1 MTITNNPFLKE
12 IEALYIGLMSQG
24 VIVSTIDELFLTFEG
39 LLRAMSASRPPTFK
53 IDTGKEQ
60 RCFEFF
66 CVRGFIPLMIRSDGT
81 SETLLIGIITH
92 DSSGQLRNHDEVDI
106 NLEEVL
112 EMSMKLHKH
121 NPYFKYVFLTPEQ
134 AKELLQYKLVF
145 DERQRL
151 HYLKGIDADTTAVE
165 SFDAILK
172 FAVSE
177 NATDIHIEPGPEGL
191 VRIRYRVDGLLR
203 IGDYDL
209 TTENIKRL
217 VALIKHRAN
226 LKIDEHMLPQD
237 GGIAFNEEDIKKNH
251 LLVNCSLR
259 IAITPTIHD
268 PRKYGEKV
276 VMRLLHSKRDEYD
289 LEKLGIKPDVR
300 GRIKKRLVESKGLI
314 LVTGPT
320 GSGKTT
326 TLYSMLQ
333 EINDGTRNITT
344 IEDPVEV
351 ALPGITQIPIN
362 NRIGMGFPEGL
373 RSILRQDPDVIMVGE
388 IRDKETADIALN
400 ATNTGH
406 LVFATVHADDSQS
419 TLLRLQRLGVGA
431 DSIAPNL
438 KVILSQRLVRR
449 ACFDCLEEYNAKDQ
463 LVYLLGGKYIDFDIM
478 LHRAVVG
485 NKSCRHCGG
494 LGYRGRFLLLEY
506 WGLGYEER
514 QMILSG
520 IEDHDAYVETAM
532 KNGFKPMIYLAI
544 EALLSGVTDIQE
556 IIRSAITEE
565 EFLRRGKEIGR
576 GLKRHLETVYDARLK
591 K

>member
-1 MTITNNPFLKE
+1 MTIIDNPFLKE
-12 IEALYIGLMSQG
+12 IHDLYLGLIKQG
-24 VIVSTIDELFLTFEG
+24 LIVSTIDELFLTFEG
-39 LLRAMSASRPPTFK
+39 LLRAMNSSKPP
-53 IDTGKEQ
+53 
-60 RCFEFF
+60 FF
-66 CVRGFIPLMIRSDGT
+66 SKDIESQRGFEYFCTRGFVPLMTRSVDHQ
-81 SETLLIGIITH
+81 ETLLIGIITH
-92 DSSGQLRNHDEVDI
+92 DGNGQLRNFNEVAI

-112 EMSMKLHKH
+112 EMSMKLEKD
-121 NPYFKYVFLTPEQ
+121 NDYLKYIFLSPEQ
-134 AKELLQYKLVF
+134 AKELLQHQLVL
-145 DERQRL
+145 DKKKRL

-165 SFDAILK
+165 SLEAILK

-177 NATDIHIEPGPEGL
+177 NATDIHIEPGPEDL
-191 VRIRYRVDGLLR
+191 VRIRYRVDGILR
-203 IGDYDL
+203 TGDYDL

-237 GGIAFNEEDIKKNH
+237 GGISFTEEDIKNNH

-259 IAITPTIHD
+259 VAITPTIHD

-276 VMRLLHSKRDEYD
+276 VLRLLHSNRNEYD
-289 LEKLGIKPDVR
+289 LEKLGMKPDI
-300 GRIKKRLVESKGLI
+300 RIRVNKRLAESKGLI

-333 EINDGTRNITT
+333 AINDGTRNITT

-362 NRIGMGFPEGL
+362 VRIGMTFPEGL

-406 LVFATVHADDSQS
+406 LVFATVHADDCQS
-419 TLLRLQRLGVGA
+419 TLLRLQRLGVGSE
-431 DSIAPNL
+431 SIAPNL
-438 KVILSQRLVRR
+438 KVILSQRLVRK
-449 ACFDCLEEYNAKDQ
+449 CCYDCLSEYDATDE
-463 LVYLLGGKYIDFDIM
+463 LTYLLGGNFIDQKVI
-478 LHRAVVG
+478 LHKAVTG
-485 NKSCRHCGG
+485 NKMCRNCGG

-506 WGLGYEER
+506 WGLAYDER
-514 QMILSG
+514 QMILNG
-520 IEDHDAYVETAM
+520 VEDHDAYVEAAM
-532 KNGFKPMIYLAI
+532 KNGFKPMVYLAI
-544 EALLSGVTDIQE
+544 EALLAGITDLSE

-565 EFLRRGKEIGR
+565 EFLRRGKEIGQ
-576 GLKRHLETVYDARLK
+576 GLKNHLAIIHEARLK